1 MITLRAARYN
11 KGLNLA
17 DAAKRIGVNQYT
29 LRNYERCLSFPT
41 VPVIKK
47 SKRYMRY
54 LFQKL
59 IFFANQKPFKGFD
72 NSPLVK

>member
-47 SKRYMRY
+47 IEKVYEIPFSEINFFCESKA
-54 LFQKL
+54 L
-59 IFFANQKPFKGFD
+59 
-72 NSPLVK
+72 